1 MSPVILLV
9 IIILSLSA
17 FVVGVPILY
26 GALLPIIK
34 PRLSKRTTTYLYAFS
49 SGFFMILA
57 TVGFLAES
65 KENLTHF
72 FEPKFPNSIGLT
84 YTVVAIVIGS
94 VVLFALSMALFAK
107 WKFIKKTEHEDGLYF
122 GEGHDH
128 DHIIFNPSDYD
139 PKSKRLALFLL
150 LSHRVPGGLILG
162 LLAAS
167 IANQNGTLNESNI
180 LFLIVF
186 VIHIVPEELI
196 MYYRQIEMGISRWK
210 AVRNSILST
219 MFLIPFIIIGSAIK
233 FNLPEHSLEIMNE
246 LVMPIVQT
254 LAASFLLFTSMI
266 EFFPEFLHFKL
277 TGKEWYKTIFLF
289 IIGIVIG
296 LIILA
301 FHHHEH
307 GPETPEAPEIINA
320 IKSSFSLNFNGIK
333 F

>member
-1 MSPVILLV
+1 MSPIILL
-9 IIILSLSA
+9 IIIIVSLSA
-17 FVVGVPILY
+17 FVVGVPIIY
-26 GALLPIIK
+26 GLLLPVIK

-72 FEPKFPNSIGLT
+72 FEPKFSDNIAIT
-84 YTVVAIVIGS
+84 YTIVALIIGS
-94 VVLFALSMALFAK
+94 VVLFALSMALLAK
-107 WKFIKKTEHEDGLYF
+107 WKFIKKAENQENHHF

-167 IANQNGTLNESNI
+167 IANQNGVLDQSNI

-196 MYYRQIEMGISRWK
+196 MYYRQIEMGITRWK
-210 AVRNSILST
+210 AVRNSMLST
-219 MFLIPFIIIGSAIK
+219 MFLIPFIIIGSAVK
-233 FNLPEHSLEIMNE
+233 FSLPENSFEIMNQ

-277 TGKEWYKTIFLF
+277 SGKEWYKTVFLF
-289 IIGIVIG
+289 IVGIVIG

-307 GPETPEAPEIINA
+307 PEENVQPEQLKAIFSTIN
-320 IKSSFSLNFNGIK
+320 FSWIT
-333 F
+333 